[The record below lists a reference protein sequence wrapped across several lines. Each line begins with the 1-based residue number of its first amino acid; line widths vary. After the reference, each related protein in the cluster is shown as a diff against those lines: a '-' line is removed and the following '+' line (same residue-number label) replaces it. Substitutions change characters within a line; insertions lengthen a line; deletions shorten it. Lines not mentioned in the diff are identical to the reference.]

1 MTDPAAAIRAI
12 VRDELQAL
20 RWPEIAVVTSV
31 FAHSDDDDGHNHE
44 CNVKLRE
51 GELELR
57 KVPIATPHVGMVSAP
72 QVGDLV
78 LLAYVAGDANRA
90 IVIGRLYSE
99 KANPPKHEDKEWR
112 VESPLKGSSSIA
124 IDKDESVIVT
134 AGKTTVTVKKDGAVE
149 VKGETDLKA
158 DIKGKLEI
166 KGEADVSIEVKG
178 KVNIK
183 CTDCKIDA
191 SGNID
196 LGDGGAGVITEQSHK
211 CYFTGKALVPSK
223 TVKAK
228 G

>member
-31 FAHSDDDDGHNHE
+31 FAHSGDDDGHNHE

-51 GELELR
+51 GKLELR

-90 IVIGRLYSE
+90 IVVGRLYSE
-99 KANPPKHEDKEWR
+99 KANPPKHEENEWR
-112 VESPLKGSSSIA
+112 VESPLKGASSIA

-134 AGKTTVTVKKDGAVE
+134 AGKTIVTVKKDGLVE
-149 VKGETDLKA
+149 VKGEADLK
-158 DIKGKLEI
+158 
-166 KGEADVSIEVKG
+166 IEVKG
-178 KVNIK
+178 KVEIK

-196 LGDGGAGVITEQSHK
+196 LGDGGAGVITEKSHK
-211 CYFTGKALVPSK
+211 CYFTGKALVPSQ

>member
-1 MTDPAAAIRAI
+1 MSDPIAVIRAI

-20 RWPEIAVVTSV
+20 RLGDLALVTSV
-31 FAHSDDDDGHNHE
+31 FAHSGEDDGNNYE
-44 CNVKLRE
+44 CSVKLRE
-51 GELELR
+51 SDLELR

-78 LLAYVAGDANRA
+78 YVSYVGGDPNRP

-99 KANPPKHEDKEWR
+99 KANPPLHEENEWR
-112 VESPLKGSSSIA
+112 VEAPLKGPSSFA
-124 IDKDESVIVT
+124 IDKDAALVLT
-134 AGKTTVTVKKDGAVE
+134 AGKTVLTLKKDGNVE
-149 VKGETDLKA
+149 LAGEADVTLQVKGKVEL
-158 DIKGKLEI
+158 
-166 KGEADVSIEVKG
+166 KGEADLNIEVQG
-178 KVNIK
+178 KVAVK

-196 LGDGGAGVITEQSHK
+196 LGDGGSGVITEKSHK
-211 CYFTGKALVPSK
+211 CYYTGKALVPSQ